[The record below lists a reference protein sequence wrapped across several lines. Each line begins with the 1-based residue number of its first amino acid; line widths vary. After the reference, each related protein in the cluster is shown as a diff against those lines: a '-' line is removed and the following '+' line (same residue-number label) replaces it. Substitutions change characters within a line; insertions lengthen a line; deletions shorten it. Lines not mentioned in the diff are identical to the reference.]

1 MKYISMLKW
10 LLSPFALVYGA
21 VATAR
26 NILFDLGV
34 LKSKS
39 YDVPVVVVGNI
50 TVGGTGK
57 TPHIEYLSKLLSGK
71 CRLAVVSRGY
81 GRSTK
86 GFLDVNVDSK
96 PQNVG
101 DEPLQIKRK
110 FPNVVVAVDEVR
122 TDAIDKLLDG
132 DAANVFL
139 LDDAFQ
145 HRYVKAGMNI
155 VLVDYNRPL
164 FSDMMM
170 PSGRLREPRRNINRA
185 DIIVVTKCPKL
196 LPEEKQFDFVA
207 HLHLNFNQ
215 PVFFTTFSY
224 GNLVP
229 ICGSEPVDTIDG
241 VSVLAVTGISQP
253 ERMYQY
259 LRECGA
265 KVSTLEF
272 ADHHSFTHADVLK
285 ICEAYHAVGKGVVVL
300 TEKDAVR
307 LTPDLLAELVNIPL
321 YYLPVQVEFLSDAVK
336 FTNLVSE
343 FCNVR

>member
-1 MKYISMLKW
+1 MLKW
-10 LLSPFALVYGA
+10 LLSPFALIYGA
-21 VATAR
+21 VATVR
-26 NILFDLGV
+26 NKLFDIGV

-39 YDVPVVVVGNI
+39 YDAPVVVVGNV

-57 TPHIEYLSKLLSGK
+57 TPHIEYLSRLLADK

-81 GRSTK
+81 GRSTN
-86 GFLDVNVDSK
+86 GFLEVNSDSEPK
-96 PQNVG
+96 NVG

-110 FPNVVVAVDEVR
+110 FSNIVVAVDEVR
-122 TDAIDKLLDG
+122 TRAIDKLLD
-132 DAANVFL
+132 DNVANVFL

-164 FSDMMM
+164 FCDMMM

-185 DIIVVTKCPKL
+185 DVVVVTKCPKPL
-196 LPEEKQFDFVA
+196 SAECQSDFVTRLR
-207 HLHLNFNQ
+207 LHGNQ

-229 ICGSEPVDTIDG
+229 IGDNEPVSNIDG

-259 LRECGA
+259 LRERGA
-265 KVSTLEF
+265 KVSAHEF
-272 ADHHSFTHADVLK
+272 ADHHSFTHADVRK
-285 ICEAYHAVGKGVVVL
+285 ISDAYSAMGKGIVVL

-307 LTPDLLAELVNIPL
+307 LTADLLSGLADIPL
-321 YYLPVQVEFLSDAVK
+321 YCLPIQVEFLSDADK
-336 FTNLVSE
+336 FDNLVRD

>member
-1 MKYISMLKW
+1 MLKW

-21 VATAR
+21 VATVR
-26 NILFDLGV
+26 NKLFDIGV

-39 YDVPVVVVGNI
+39 YDVPVIAVGNV

-57 TPHIEYLSKLLSGK
+57 TPHTEYLSKLLSDK

-86 GFLDVNVDSK
+86 GFLDVNVDSE

-122 TDAIDKLLDG
+122 TDAIDKLLG
-132 DAANVFL
+132 NAAANVFL

-185 DIIVVTKCPKL
+185 DIVVVTKCPKS
-196 LPEEKQFDFVA
+196 LPEERQSDFVA
-207 HLHLNFNQ
+207 RLHLKFNQ
-215 PVFFTTFSY
+215 PVFFTSFSY

-229 ICGSEPVDTIDG
+229 ICGDELVNSIDG

-265 KVSTLEF
+265 NVSKLEF
-272 ADHHSFTHADVLK
+272 ADHHSFTYADVRK
-285 ICEAYHAVGKGVVVL
+285 ISESYHAVGKGIVVL
-300 TEKDAVR
+300 TEKDTVR
-307 LTPDLLAELVNIPL
+307 LTPDLLSELANIPL
-321 YYLPVQVEFLSDAVK
+321 YCLPIQVKFLSDADK
-336 FTNLVSE
+336 FDNLVCE
-343 FCNVR
+343 FCNVC

>member
-1 MKYISMLKW
+1 MLR
-10 LLSPFALVYGA
+10 LLLFPFVLIYGA
-21 VATAR
+21 VVTVR
-26 NILFDLGV
+26 NKLFDKGLI
-34 LKSKS
+34 KSKT
-39 YDVPVVVVGNI
+39 YDVPVVAVGNI

-57 TPHIEYLSKLLSGK
+57 TPHIEYLSKLLSDK

-86 GFLDVNVDSK
+86 GFLEVYPDSESHS
-96 PQNVG
+96 VG

-110 FPNVVVAVDEVR
+110 FSNVVVAVDEVR

-132 DAANVFL
+132 DVANVFL

-145 HRYVKAGMNI
+145 HRYVKVGMNI

-164 FSDMMM
+164 FHDMMM

-185 DIIVVTKCPKL
+185 DIVVVTKCPKSL
-196 LPEEKQFDFVA
+196 SEEIQSDFVA
-207 HLHLNFNQ
+207 RLHLNFNQ

-224 GNLVP
+224 GKLVP
-229 ICGSEPVDTIDG
+229 IDGNAPVNSIDG

-265 KVSTLEF
+265 NVFTLEF
-272 ADHHSFTHADVLK
+272 ADHHSFSEIDMHK
-285 ICEAYHAVGKGVVVL
+285 IYDAYSDMVKGIVVL

-307 LTPDLLAELVNIPL
+307 LTPDLLAELGNIPL
-321 YYLPVQVEFLSDAVK
+321 YYLPVQVEFLSGVDK
-336 FTNLVSE
+336 FNNLVLD